1 MILSSLFAFA
11 GFICLA
17 HAFVVPQHTEGG
29 VHGVDMDKRVANF
42 LEDSSVPVRSA
53 TNVINNALAIRGG
66 STYTQ
71 PPDRI
76 HCGCGFNLDPT
87 NYDLAVKDMQTT
99 LRNNN
104 AADSFPANTTSIQG
118 KVIAFVCKG
127 GDQGA
132 VPPVNEIG
140 FFILK
145 SRIQKACGTYTA
157 GTYSIY
163 HQTGVN
169 NHGLMG
175 YTTDLENSVCTS
187 PDSAA
192 ATSC

>member
-1 MILSSLFAFA
+1 
-11 GFICLA
+11 
-17 HAFVVPQHTEGG
+17 
-29 VHGVDMDKRVANF
+29 
-42 LEDSSVPVRSA
+42 
-53 TNVINNALAIRGG
+53 LAIRDG
-66 STYTQ
+66 STYTP

-99 LRNNN
+99 LRNHI
-104 AADSFPANTTSIQG
+104 AADLFPADTTSIQG
-118 KVIAFVCKG
+118 NVIAFVCKG

-132 VPPVNEIG
+132 VPDVNDIG

-163 HQTGVN
+163 HQTDVN

-175 YTTDLENSVCTS
+175 YTSGLENSVCTS